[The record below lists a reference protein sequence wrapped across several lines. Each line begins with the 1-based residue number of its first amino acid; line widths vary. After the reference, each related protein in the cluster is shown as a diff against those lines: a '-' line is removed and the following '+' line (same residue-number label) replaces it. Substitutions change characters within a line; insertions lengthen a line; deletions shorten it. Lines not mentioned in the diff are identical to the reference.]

1 MQLEE
6 VREYINFI
14 REIKSETEFIEIKSA
29 EKGCP
34 KLYDT
39 LSSFSNKS
47 GGGIIILG
55 IDENRDYDVVG
66 IYDSDDIQKKI
77 KNQCNDMEP
86 PVRASFNLLK
96 WEENK
101 YVLLV
106 EIPEVMQEEKPCYYK
121 GAGIEKGSYV
131 RVGDSD
137 ERMNTYEIYN
147 LTSYNKKRE
156 EDLRVI
162 DRSELDDLDMEL
174 VNNYLN
180 KIRKLKPNFSKIKD
194 DNIALSKLGI
204 IVKIDSV
211 YKPTIAGLLCFGI
224 CPELLLP
231 QLVVKAMVI
240 PGFKIG
246 EVGDL
251 GERFTDNK
259 NITGTVSEMIKQTM
273 DFITKNMKKRVIISP
288 DTGERDDK
296 FEYPVEAIREAVINA
311 LVHRDYSKHTES
323 SYISIKMY
331 NDRLEIVNPGGLY
344 GNLTIEEL
352 TEVINP
358 PVRNKTLIRIL
369 EEMDIIENRSSGIAT
384 MIMAMRELRL
394 EPPIFENKR
403 GNFSVVFKNH
413 TLMTKEDRKWLNK
426 INKNLSENEA
436 LALIYLR
443 SNERMTNGDYQKINN
458 VNRDKALQEL
468 KGLIKKDLIESHG
481 IGSGSYYKLKMH
493 IRDISE
499 YINDN
504 DESNNIK
511 YITTSNKKSA
521 QDEKKSAQDEK
532 KSAQD
537 EKKSAQDRNDHLN
550 KTERAVVDLLANN
563 ILSKTQIAHELG
575 YKTVSGNLKEAI
587 KNLLELDLIEL
598 TIPDK
603 PKSKNQKYKLSDGS
617 NKGSNPLSS
626 TLNDQ

>member
-1 MQLEE
+1 M
-6 VREYINFI
+6 
-14 REIKSETEFIEIKSA
+14 
-29 EKGCP
+29 
-34 KLYDT
+34 
-39 LSSFSNKS
+39 
-47 GGGIIILG
+47 
-55 IDENRDYDVVG
+55 
-66 IYDSDDIQKKI
+66 

-86 PVRASFNLLK
+86 AVRANFNLLK

-106 EIPEVMQEEKPCYYK
+106 EIPEVMQEEKPCFYK
-121 GAGIEKGSYV
+121 GAGIEKGSYI

-147 LTSYNKKRE
+147 LTSYNKKKE

-174 VNNYLN
+174 VTNYLN

-194 DNIALSKLGI
+194 DNVALSKLGI
-204 IVKIDSV
+204 IARVDST

-259 NITGTVSEMIKQTM
+259 NITGTISEMIKKTM

-296 FEYPVEAIREAVINA
+296 FEYPVEAIREAIINS
-311 LVHRDYSKHTES
+311 LVHRDYSKNTES

-331 NDRLEIVNPGGLY
+331 NDRLQISNPGGLY

-358 PVRNKTLIRIL
+358 PVRNKTLVRIL
-369 EEMDIIENRSSGIAT
+369 EEVDIIENRSSGIAT

-403 GNFSVVFKNH
+403 GNFNVIFKNH

-443 SNERMTNGDYQKINN
+443 SNDRMTNGDYQKINS

-481 IGSGSYYKLKMH
+481 IGSGSYYKLKEH
-493 IRDISE
+493 IRDVSE
-499 YINDN
+499 YINN
-504 DESNNIK
+504 NNQNNIK
-511 YITTSNKKSA
+511 YITTIGEKAAQGNHEIA
-521 QDEKKSAQDEK
+521 QDNQKTAQGNHETAQDNQK
-532 KSAQD
+532 IAQD
-537 EKKSAQDRNDHLN
+537 KHETAQDKNNNLN
-550 KTERAVVDLLANN
+550 KTERAVVDLLEKN
-563 ILSKTQIAHELG
+563 ILSKVQIANELG

-587 KNLLELDLIEL
+587 KNLLELGLIEL

-603 PKSKNQKYKLSDGS
+603 PKSKNQKYRLK
-617 NKGSNPLSS
+617 
-626 TLNDQ
+626 

>member
-1 MQLEE
+1 M
-6 VREYINFI
+6 
-14 REIKSETEFIEIKSA
+14 
-29 EKGCP
+29 
-34 KLYDT
+34 
-39 LSSFSNKS
+39 
-47 GGGIIILG
+47 
-55 IDENRDYDVVG
+55 
-66 IYDSDDIQKKI
+66 

-86 PVRASFNLLK
+86 AVRANFNLLK

-106 EIPEVMQEEKPCYYK
+106 EIPEVMQEEKPCFYK
-121 GAGIEKGSYV
+121 GAGIEKGSYI

-147 LTSYNKKRE
+147 LTSYNKKKE

-174 VNNYLN
+174 VTNYLN

-296 FEYPVEAIREAVINA
+296 FEYPVEAIREAIINS

-331 NDRLEIVNPGGLY
+331 NDRLQISNPGGLY

-358 PVRNKTLIRIL
+358 PVRNKTLVRIL
-369 EEMDIIENRSSGIAT
+369 EEVDIIENRSSGIAT

-403 GNFSVVFKNH
+403 GNFNVIFKNH

-443 SNERMTNGDYQKINN
+443 SNDRMTNGDYQKINS

-481 IGSGSYYKLKMH
+481 IGSGSYYKLKEH
-493 IRDISE
+493 IRDVSE
-499 YINDN
+499 YINN
-504 DESNNIK
+504 NNQNNIK
-511 YITTSNKKSA
+511 YITTIGEKAAQGNHEIA
-521 QDEKKSAQDEK
+521 QDNQKTAQDNHET
-532 KSAQD
+532 AQD
-537 EKKSAQDRNDHLN
+537 KNNNLN
-550 KTERAVVDLLANN
+550 KTERAVVDLLEKN
-563 ILSKTQIAHELG
+563 ILSKVQIANELG

-587 KNLLELDLIEL
+587 KNLLEL
-598 TIPDK
+598 
-603 PKSKNQKYKLSDGS
+603 
-617 NKGSNPLSS
+617 
-626 TLNDQ
+626 

>member
-1 MQLEE
+1 M
-6 VREYINFI
+6 
-14 REIKSETEFIEIKSA
+14 
-29 EKGCP
+29 
-34 KLYDT
+34 
-39 LSSFSNKS
+39 
-47 GGGIIILG
+47 
-55 IDENRDYDVVG
+55 
-66 IYDSDDIQKKI
+66 

-86 PVRASFNLLK
+86 AVRANFNLLK

-106 EIPEVMQEEKPCYYK
+106 EIPEVMQEEKPCFYK
-121 GAGIEKGSYV
+121 GAGIEKGSYI

-147 LTSYNKKRE
+147 LTSYNKKKE

-174 VNNYLN
+174 VTNYLN

-194 DNIALSKLGI
+194 DNVALSKLGI
-204 IVKIDSV
+204 IARVDST

-259 NITGTVSEMIKQTM
+259 NITGTISEMIKKTM

-296 FEYPVEAIREAVINA
+296 FEYPVEAIREAIINS

-331 NDRLEIVNPGGLY
+331 NDRLQISNPGGLY

-358 PVRNKTLIRIL
+358 PVRNKTLVRIL
-369 EEMDIIENRSSGIAT
+369 EEVDIIENRSSGIAT

-403 GNFSVVFKNH
+403 GNFNVIFKNH

-443 SNERMTNGDYQKINN
+443 SNDRMTNGDYQKINS

-481 IGSGSYYKLKMH
+481 IGSGSYYKLKEH
-493 IRDISE
+493 IRDVSE
-499 YINDN
+499 YINN
-504 DESNNIK
+504 NNQNNIK
-511 YITTSNKKSA
+511 YITTIGEKAAQGNHEIA
-521 QDEKKSAQDEK
+521 QDNQKTAQGNHETAQDNQK
-532 KSAQD
+532 IAQD
-537 EKKSAQDRNDHLN
+537 KHETAQDKNNNLN
-550 KTERAVVDLLANN
+550 KTERAVVDLLEKN
-563 ILSKTQIAHELG
+563 ILSKVQIANELG

-587 KNLLELDLIEL
+587 KNLLELGLIEL

-603 PKSKNQKYKLSDGS
+603 PKSKNQKYRLK
-617 NKGSNPLSS
+617 
-626 TLNDQ
+626 

>member
-259 NITGTVSEMIKQTM
+259 NITG
-273 DFITKNMKKRVIISP
+273 
-288 DTGERDDK
+288 
-296 FEYPVEAIREAVINA
+296 
-311 LVHRDYSKHTES
+311 
-323 SYISIKMY
+323 
-331 NDRLEIVNPGGLY
+331 ND
-344 GNLTIEEL
+344 
-352 TEVINP
+352 
-358 PVRNKTLIRIL
+358 
-369 EEMDIIENRSSGIAT
+369 
-384 MIMAMRELRL
+384 
-394 EPPIFENKR
+394 
-403 GNFSVVFKNH
+403 
-413 TLMTKEDRKWLNK
+413 
-426 INKNLSENEA
+426 
-436 LALIYLR
+436 
-443 SNERMTNGDYQKINN
+443 
-458 VNRDKALQEL
+458 
-468 KGLIKKDLIESHG
+468 
-481 IGSGSYYKLKMH
+481 
-493 IRDISE
+493 
-499 YINDN
+499 
-504 DESNNIK
+504 
-511 YITTSNKKSA
+511 
-521 QDEKKSAQDEK
+521 
-532 KSAQD
+532 
-537 EKKSAQDRNDHLN
+537 
-550 KTERAVVDLLANN
+550 
-563 ILSKTQIAHELG
+563 
-575 YKTVSGNLKEAI
+575 
-587 KNLLELDLIEL
+587 
-598 TIPDK
+598 
-603 PKSKNQKYKLSDGS
+603 
-617 NKGSNPLSS
+617 
-626 TLNDQ
+626 

>member
-1 MQLEE
+1 M
-6 VREYINFI
+6 IN
-14 REIKSETEFIEIKSA
+14 
-29 EKGCP
+29 P

-39 LSSFSNKS
+39 LSSFSNKP

-66 IYDSDDIQKKI
+66 IYDPEDIQKKV

-86 PVRASFNLLK
+86 AVRANFNLLK

-106 EIPEVMQEEKPCYYK
+106 EIPEVMQEEKPCFYK
-121 GAGIEKGSYV
+121 GAGIEKGSYI

-147 LTSYNKKRE
+147 LTSYNKKKE

-174 VNNYLN
+174 VTNYLN

-194 DNIALSKLGI
+194 DNVALSKLGI
-204 IVKIDSV
+204 IARVDST

-259 NITGTVSEMIKQTM
+259 NITGTISEMIKKTM

-296 FEYPVEAIREAVINA
+296 FEYPVEAIREAIINS

-331 NDRLEIVNPGGLY
+331 NDRLEISNPGGLY

-358 PVRNKTLIRIL
+358 PVRNKTLVRIL
-369 EEMDIIENRSSGIAT
+369 EEVDIIENRSSGIAT

-403 GNFSVVFKNH
+403 GNFNVIFKNH

-443 SNERMTNGDYQKINN
+443 SNDRMTNGDYQKINS

-481 IGSGSYYKLKMH
+481 IGSGSYYKLKEH
-493 IRDISE
+493 IRDVSE
-499 YINDN
+499 YINN
-504 DESNNIK
+504 NNQNNIK
-511 YITTSNKKSA
+511 YITTIGEKAAQGNHEIA
-521 QDEKKSAQDEK
+521 QDNQKTAQDNHET
-532 KSAQD
+532 AQD
-537 EKKSAQDRNDHLN
+537 KNNNLN
-550 KTERAVVDLLANN
+550 KTERAVVDLLEKN
-563 ILSKTQIAHELG
+563 ILSKVQIANELG

-587 KNLLELDLIEL
+587 KNLLELGLIEL

-603 PKSKNQKYKLSDGS
+603 PKSKNQKYRLK
-617 NKGSNPLSS
+617 
-626 TLNDQ
+626 

>member
-1 MQLEE
+1 M
-6 VREYINFI
+6 
-14 REIKSETEFIEIKSA
+14 
-29 EKGCP
+29 
-34 KLYDT
+34 
-39 LSSFSNKS
+39 
-47 GGGIIILG
+47 
-55 IDENRDYDVVG
+55 
-66 IYDSDDIQKKI
+66 

-86 PVRASFNLLK
+86 AVRANFNLLK

-106 EIPEVMQEEKPCYYK
+106 EIPEVMQEEKPCFYK
-121 GAGIEKGSYV
+121 GAGIEKGSYI

-147 LTSYNKKRE
+147 LTSYNKKKE

-174 VNNYLN
+174 VTNYLN

-194 DNIALSKLGI
+194 DNVALSKLGI
-204 IVKIDSV
+204 IARLDST

-259 NITGTVSEMIKQTM
+259 NITGTISEMIKKTM

-296 FEYPVEAIREAVINA
+296 FEYPVEAIREAIINS
-311 LVHRDYSKHTES
+311 LVHRDYSKNTES

-331 NDRLEIVNPGGLY
+331 NDRLEISNPGGLY

-358 PVRNKTLIRIL
+358 PVRNKTLVRIL
-369 EEMDIIENRSSGIAT
+369 EEVDIIENRSSGIAT

-403 GNFSVVFKNH
+403 GNFNVIFKNH

-443 SNERMTNGDYQKINN
+443 SNDRMTNGDYQKINS

-481 IGSGSYYKLKMH
+481 IGSGSYYKLKEH
-493 IRDISE
+493 IRDVSE
-499 YINDN
+499 YINN
-504 DESNNIK
+504 NNQNNIK
-511 YITTSNKKSA
+511 YITTIGEKAAQGNHEIA
-521 QDEKKSAQDEK
+521 QDNQKTAQGNHETAQDNQK
-532 KSAQD
+532 TAQD
-537 EKKSAQDRNDHLN
+537 NHETAQDKNNNLN
-550 KTERAVVDLLANN
+550 KTERAVVDLLEKN
-563 ILSKTQIAHELG
+563 ILSKVQIANELG

-587 KNLLELDLIEL
+587 KNLLELGLIEL

-603 PKSKNQKYKLSDGS
+603 PKSKNQKYRLK
-617 NKGSNPLSS
+617 
-626 TLNDQ
+626 